1 MREVKKLEKTFLESL
16 WTNNWFNRIEK
27 TFQNLRLENRRTD
40 KNIEKLCL
48 KKDISSF
55 TLLLIRFIFLSTLS
69 HFCATYFNIFPSL
82 FFLQC
87 NFLLWAK
94 STCFDLVA
102 VWPRRWCRMYVN
114 IYVKNYR
121 QFSLLFPV
129 SFIGQLVYRA
139 GGEGIGKRG
148 VRYFSPLLVVDS
160 IY

>member
-16 WTNNWFNRIEK
+16 WTHNWFNRIEK
-27 TFQNLRLENRRTD
+27 TFQNLRLEIRRTD

-129 SFIGQLVYRA
+129 SFIGQFVYWA

-148 VRYFSPLLVVDS
+148 VRYFSPLLVATS
-160 IY
+160 LY